1 MDTNKFTD
9 NLPSSSNKG
18 DDISELRLRLENIS
32 HDFDALK
39 NQFSKWMKELQDG
52 LNHKADSD
60 ALLNLEK
67 SLIDRMNE
75 MIKTLAKQFPDKNDT
90 KKAMKL
96 LERQMKNLY
105 DLYISRG
112 STGLGEEDDAMF
124 TKKPLGGMSCAS
136 C

>member
-9 NLPSSSNKG
+9 NLPSSSNTG
-18 DDISELRLRLENIS
+18 GDISEFRLRLENIC

-75 MIKTLAKQFPDKNDT
+75 MIKTLAK
-90 KKAMKL
+90 
-96 LERQMKNLY
+96 
-105 DLYISRG
+105 
-112 STGLGEEDDAMF
+112 
-124 TKKPLGGMSCAS
+124 
-136 C
+136 